1 MFVIVQHNQLY
12 GIEKDTTACT
22 PTNRLD
28 HPTRTRPRPPTG
40 PERRWGRSHPPP
52 VEEIADKCDK
62 EPGKRLRNENFCHVP
77 RDPV

>member
-28 HPTRTRPRPPTG
+28 HPPESAPGRRLDRSGDGGAPTH
-40 PERRWGRSHPPP
+40 HPS
-52 VEEIADKCDK
+52 KK
-62 EPGKRLRNENFCHVP
+62 
-77 RDPV
+77 